1 MTNKYFKPI
10 VSILIVV
17 VFLFLASGS
26 DDSKSDNKESQ
37 KTTDCSNSKGS
48 YSSGYAAGK
57 LCKLLGDYSSCESYV
72 EKYNYE
78 TGRNILSTNECYC
91 EGFNDGKSGNPEK
104 YKTTNSEYNSGS
116 EKTTSGNNYSAPD
129 ISDESNANTENYNTS
144 NDESSSA
151 TESTTD
157 NNNSTSVIST
167 ENDNQTIQTE
177 NTKNENRST
186 NSSEEELGEEVV
198 SNQIIRNPDTRK
210 DFANVFWKKEYTL
223 FDFSTDE
230 PIFPIKKE
238 GKLVYQIYYST
249 NEDPRPYYREI
260 SPEQLENLSV
270 YKFKSREN
278 CMIFCNSK
286 KK

>member
-10 VSILIVV
+10 GSILIVG
-17 VFLFLASGS
+17 VFLFLALGS

-57 LCKLLGDYSSCESYV
+57 LCKLMGDYSSCESFV

-78 TGRNILSTNECYC
+78 TGRNILSANECYC

-116 EKTTSGNNYSAPD
+116 EKTTSGNNYSAPN
-129 ISDESNANTENYNTS
+129 ISDESNANTENYNTT
-144 NDESSSA
+144 NDESNSA
-151 TESTTD
+151 TEITTD

-167 ENDNQTIQTE
+167 ENDNQTIPTE
-177 NTKNENRST
+177 NTKDE
-186 NSSEEELGEEVV
+186 NSSINSSTEENSKEIG
-198 SNQIIRNPDTRK
+198 SNQILRNPDTRK
-210 DFANVFWKKEYTL
+210 DFANVFWKKKYTL
-223 FDFSTDE
+223 FDLSTDE
-230 PIFPIKKE
+230 PIFPIIKGGQTIYK
-238 GKLVYQIYYST
+238 IYYST
-249 NEDPRPYYREI
+249 NEDPNPYYGEFT
-260 SPEQLENLSV
+260 PEQLQNKSV
-270 YKFKSREN
+270 YKFKNKEN

-286 KK
+286 N